1 MVIDGKFYKNYP
13 YIRQD
18 DIGNNTSNMFVDSAN
33 ICNLYLD
40 GLNGDYDGAKL
51 KSESHYVK

>member
-40 GLNGDYDGAKL
+40 GLNGVA
-51 KSESHYVK
+51 